1 MNDNE
6 DRSYFDSFLQKKKF
20 IRVEKN
26 FDSFLQKR
34 KIHKHKVSFTPK
46 IKKVQNKISDSFNIN
61 DFWNYL

>member
-1 MNDNE
+1 MITRIDLILIH
-6 DRSYFDSFLQKKKF
+6 FFKKKF